1 MIGRR
6 GQHSCRMKKATSN
19 SGLTYSQAQFSVD
32 RVLSQEEYALVS
44 VLSGQV
50 KELSAGVGYDT
61 EEANAVNVDPE
72 TGEVIEPL
80 N

>member
-1 MIGRR
+1 M
-6 GQHSCRMKKATSN
+6 
-19 SGLTYSQAQFSVD
+19 
-32 RVLSQEEYALVS
+32 S